1 MADKTAKR
9 LKKLGVALALI
20 LLPLALVQLL
30 AAAAEGRLG
39 WIIVASLVGAAAVA
53 ACLAGPK
60 GPEVFRLFD
69 CEEQAVTV
77 RMYCPTRKARISSHP
92 LYHLLLVALGP
103 LLLASFALLC
113 TEVRVTVQECTGC
126 QCSGPQCKTILAI
139 LLYLLS
145 LVILFFT
152 SGAAAQIAPLRPVFL
167 GGFLAASGPFCG
179 RLFSWREGG

>member
-1 MADKTAKR
+1 MADKSAKR

-20 LLPLALVQLL
+20 LLPLALIQLL

-77 RMYCPTRKARISSHP
+77 RMYCPTRKARS
-92 LYHLLLVALGP
+92 LLPSPPALSPAPAGSRP
-103 LLLASFALLC
+103 ASPA
-113 TEVRVTVQECTGC
+113 
-126 QCSGPQCKTILAI
+126 
-139 LLYLLS
+139 
-145 LVILFFT
+145 
-152 SGAAAQIAPLRPVFL
+152 
-167 GGFLAASGPFCG
+167 
-179 RLFSWREGG
+179 

>member
-20 LLPLALVQLL
+20 LLPLALIQLL

-39 WIIVASLVGAAAVA
+39 WIIVASLVGAVAVA

-77 RMYCPTRKARISSHP
+77 RMYCPTRKARTLTLLHT
-92 LYHLLLVALGP
+92 LYHLLQLELGSP
-103 LLLASFALLC
+103 LLSF
-113 TEVRVTVQECTGC
+113 V
-126 QCSGPQCKTILAI
+126 
-139 LLYLLS
+139 
-145 LVILFFT
+145 
-152 SGAAAQIAPLRPVFL
+152 
-167 GGFLAASGPFCG
+167 G
-179 RLFSWREGG
+179 RR

>member
-20 LLPLALVQLL
+20 LLPLALIQLL

-77 RMYCPTRKARISSHP
+77 RMYCPTRKARPSSLPHP
-92 LYHLLLVALGP
+92 LYP
-103 LLLASFALLC
+103 LLLAALDSARL
-113 TEVRVTVQECTGC
+113 
-126 QCSGPQCKTILAI
+126 
-139 LLYLLS
+139 
-145 LVILFFT
+145 
-152 SGAAAQIAPLRPVFL
+152 PVV
-167 GGFLAASGPFCG
+167 G
-179 RLFSWREGG
+179 RR